1 MIRIVID
8 TNVYVSALVFGG
20 NPGLTLRLV
29 EAKRI
34 QLATT
39 EAIREELEE
48 TLRVK
53 FGWAS
58 DRVRLACEVI
68 WETAE
73 WIRPGK
79 IRGGSRDPGDD
90 HVLACTG
97 WLTGRAAT

>member
-39 EAIREELEE
+39 EAIRAELEE
-48 TLRVK
+48 ILTVK